1 MSYLIPILM
10 CGVTDASAVLEKV
23 VKHRLYGLITVFLDL
38 GADAAS
44 IKAALRMAAIQGD
57 DVAISVLLGGLSRA
71 SAEARSAAWE
81 FIPEVASLAE
91 RLGFTHVHARLQAL
105 LEQTSNS
112 PSSVGYND
120 YVPFA
125 WESHVPA
132 DDSCTSSL
140 ADNMVDAATGYASF
154 KIAHTLSRS
163 AGAAVD
169 ESAPAASMGR
179 PVCAV
184 DRIPIGSITPEAFFT
199 DYVLLNRPVVLLA
212 ATDNSARVE
221 EGSSVWTL
229 DNLLKQFGKT
239 KDVSS
244 AIPYATLFGH
254 SEVRLCPP
262 CAVRASILS
271 SGHYYVFLC
280 SFLDC
285 AGNCNSG
292 RICEQPDNRDA
303 RVHRQARTIS
313 EEKLGR
319 RHSSVRHGGGTTA
332 PGSRVERRVPRSRGQ
347 RARTTALHLQRR
359 AAGELYGSMFCL
371 FL

>member
-1 MSYLIPILM
+1 M

-81 FIPEVASLAE
+81 FIPEVASLAA

-132 DDSCTSSL
+132 EDSCISSL
-140 ADNMVDAATGYASF
+140 ADNTVDAAGYASF

-163 AGAAVD
+163 AGAVD
-169 ESAPAASMGR
+169 ESAPVASMGR
-179 PVCAV
+179 PVCSV
-184 DRIPIGSITPEAFFT
+184 DRVAIGSITPEAFFT

-212 ATDNSARVE
+212 ATDNNSARVE

-229 DNLLKQFGKT
+229 DSLLKQFGKT

-254 SEVRLCPP
+254 SEVPTMRFACFHTFIMSLRIPLLVSRLC
-262 CAVRASILS
+262 R
-271 SGHYYVFLC
+271 
-280 SFLDC
+280 
-285 AGNCNSG
+285 
-292 RICEQPDNRDA
+292 
-303 RVHRQARTIS
+303 
-313 EEKLGR
+313 KL
-319 RHSSVRHGGGTTA
+319 
-332 PGSRVERRVPRSRGQ
+332 
-347 RARTTALHLQRR
+347 
-359 AAGELYGSMFCL
+359 
-371 FL
+371 